1 MAASHIIVGLVS
13 FVGGFGTGF
22 PFGYFCGE
30 SAACKRMARN
40 GLLLRGLN
48 PDDKAVAA
56 VAKEECRKGGVVD
69 KAAEELVKK
78 GGLRNVT
85 VLDSKESKEVI
96 LAEVITPRPLCEPQ
110 PA

>member
-13 FVGGFGTGF
+13 FVVGFGSGF
-22 PFGYFCGE
+22 PIGYACGE
-30 SAACKRMARN
+30 GAACKRMARN

-48 PDDKAVAA
+48 PDARAVAA
-56 VAKEECRKGGVVD
+56 VAKEECARGGALD
-69 KAAEELVKK
+69 KDAAAAVKA
-78 GGLRNVT
+78 GGLKNVT
-85 VLDSKESKEVI
+85 ALDSKSETVS